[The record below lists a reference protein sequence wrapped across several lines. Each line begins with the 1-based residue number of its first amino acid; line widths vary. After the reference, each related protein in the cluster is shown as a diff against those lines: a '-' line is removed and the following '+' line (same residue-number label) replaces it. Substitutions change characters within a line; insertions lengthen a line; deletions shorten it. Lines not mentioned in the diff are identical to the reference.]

1 MRLILIT
8 ILALIAFAANS
19 ILVRIAL
26 EHEQIGPGAFA
37 AVRLLSGAMM
47 LGVLVALRGGVR
59 GMIGHGSAYSAT
71 ALFVYAVAFSFAYV
85 TLDTGTGALIL
96 FGGVQVTMF
105 FGAVVMGERPSR
117 ARWIGA
123 LVGLSGLAIMF
134 GPTAGKPDLLGA
146 LLMSISALGWGVYSL
161 LGRRVSVPLEAT
173 AANFLIAAPFGLLVW
188 WLFPVGAEISRSG
201 VLLAVASGAL
211 ASGIGYA
218 IWYSVLPQ
226 LKSTTAAIVQ
236 LSVPVIAL
244 GGGVILLGEAL
255 TWAFALSAPLIILG
269 VLIAIR
275 R

>member
-37 AVRLLSGAMM
+37 AIRLFSGAVM
-47 LGVLVALRGGVR
+47 LGALVALRGGVR
-59 GMIGHGSAYSAT
+59 GMIGQGSVYSAG

-96 FGGVQVTMF
+96 FGGVQITMF
-105 FGAVVMGERPSR
+105 LGALIMGERPNR

-134 GPTAGKPDLLGA
+134 GPSAGKPDLFGA
-146 LLMSISALGWGVYSL
+146 FLMSISALGWGVYSL
-161 LGRRVSVPLEAT
+161 RGRLVSAPLEST

-188 WLFPVGAEISRSG
+188 WLFPMGAEIRQSG
-201 VLLAVASGAL
+201 VLLAVASGAI

-218 IWYSVLPQ
+218 LWYSVLPQ

-244 GGGVILLGEAL
+244 AGGVILLGEAL
-255 TWAFALSAPLIILG
+255 TWTFALSAPLIILG